1 MQADLAREL
10 RRRRPKYRRI
20 NVRKVFA
27 SLAAQYGHAAI
38 FLRVDVDTQAPIAK
52 KYQTSSS
59 SPALPLRSTQAPLQP
74 CPPSLPFETGRRSTD
89 CEARTFEVGSAE
101 LALAYSSVEC
111 RPTGDGPETLPAP
124 ETGVGTGCRS
134 R

>member
-10 RRRRPKYRRI
+10 RRRRPGRT

-52 KYQTSSS
+52 KYQTSSP
-59 SPALPLRSTQAPLQP
+59 SPALPLR
-74 CPPSLPFETGRRSTD
+74 
-89 CEARTFEVGSAE
+89 
-101 LALAYSSVEC
+101 
-111 RPTGDGPETLPAP
+111 
-124 ETGVGTGCRS
+124 
-134 R
+134 